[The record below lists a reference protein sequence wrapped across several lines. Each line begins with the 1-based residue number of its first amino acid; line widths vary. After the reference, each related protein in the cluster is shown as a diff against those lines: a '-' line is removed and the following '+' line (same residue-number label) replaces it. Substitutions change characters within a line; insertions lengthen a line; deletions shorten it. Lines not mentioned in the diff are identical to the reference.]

1 MANEPTPAG
10 ARDGE
15 REGMDMLDLMLPIL
29 RHWKLLLAG
38 PIVAGLVALGITYLI
53 PKTYTARTVFLPPQP
68 PQQNAAASAIAQ
80 LGALSGLIGG
90 AVGVKS
96 PADQYV
102 ALLQSASIGDRL
114 VDEFKLMEIYGKR
127 FRFEARDALS
137 KNVRVSLGKKD
148 GLITIEVDDQDPQR
162 AAEMARRHVDEL
174 RRLTTQLALTEAQQR
189 RVFFESQLKQTRDRL
204 TSAQLALQASGF
216 NPGALKAEPRA
227 AAERYARLQ
236 AEAVAA
242 QVRLQ
247 TMRRTL
253 HDSAAEVQQQLTL
266 LGALQRELEKAQAP
280 SADEGGPDYVSKYR
294 EFKYQETLFELFA
307 RQYELARVDES
318 REGMLIQVVDPATT
332 PEYKSRPKRALVAG
346 VTVLVCAVVLY
357 LALLLRSQWH
367 RFTQDPRSAGPL
379 ARLRAARGR
388 A

>member
-1 MANEPTPAG
+1 MAGEPTPTD
-10 ARDGE
+10 ARQG
-15 REGMDMLDLMLPIL
+15 EGMDMLDLALPIV
-29 RHWKLLLAG
+29 RHWKLLLAA
-38 PIVAGLVALGITYLI
+38 PILAGGVALGVTYLI
-53 PKTYTARTVFLPPQP
+53 PKIYTARTVFVPPQP
-68 PQQNAAASAIAQ
+68 PQQSSAVSAIAQ
-80 LGALSGLIGG
+80 LGALSGLVGS

-102 ALLQSASIGDRL
+102 SLLQSATVGDRL
-114 VDEFKLMEIYGKR
+114 VDEFKLMEVYGKR

-148 GLITIEVDDQDPQR
+148 GLITIEVDDEEPQR

-174 RRLTTQLALTEAQQR
+174 RRLTAQLALTEAQQR
-189 RVFFESQLKQTRDRL
+189 RVFFETQLKQTRDRL
-204 TSAQLALQASGF
+204 TTAQLELQASGF
-216 NPGALKAEPRA
+216 NQGALKAEPKA

-236 AEAVAA
+236 AEVAAA

-247 TMRRTL
+247 TTRRTL
-253 HDSAAEVQQQLTL
+253 ADSAAEVQYQLTQ
-266 LGALQRELEKAQAP
+266 LGALQRELGKAEAP
-280 SADEGGPDYVSKYR
+280 SASEGGPDYVGKYR

-318 REGMLIQVVDPATT
+318 REGMLIQVVDAATT
-332 PEYKSRPKRALVAG
+332 PEYKSRPRRALVAG
-346 VTVLVCAVVLY
+346 VTVLVCAIALY
-357 LALLLRSQWH
+357 LALLMRSQWR
-367 RFTQDPRSAGPL
+367 RFTDDPRSAGPL

>member
-1 MANEPTPAG
+1 
-10 ARDGE
+10 
-15 REGMDMLDLMLPIL
+15 MDLLDLGLPLL
-29 RHWKLLLAG
+29 RHWKLMLAAPILAG
-38 PIVAGLVALGITYLI
+38 LIALALTYLI

-68 PQQNAAASAIAQ
+68 PQQSSAVSAIAQ
-80 LGALSGLIGG
+80 LGALSGLVGS

-102 ALLQSASIGDRL
+102 SLLQSATVGDRL
-114 VDEFKLMEIYGKR
+114 VDEFKLMEVYDKR
-127 FRFEARDALS
+127 FRFEARAALS

-148 GLITIEVDDQDPQR
+148 GLITIEVDDQEPQR
-162 AAEMARRHVDEL
+162 AAELARRHVDEL

-189 RVFFESQLKQTRDRL
+189 RVFFENQLEQTRDRL

-216 NPGALKAEPRA
+216 NPGALKAEPKA

-236 AEAVAA
+236 AEVAAA
-242 QVRLQ
+242 QVRLL

-253 HDSAAEVQQQLTL
+253 TDSAPEVQHQLSQLT
-266 LGALQRELEKAQAP
+266 ALQRELGRAEAP
-280 SADEGGPDYVSKYR
+280 SVTEGGPDYISKYR

-318 REGMLIQVVDPATT
+318 REGTLIQVVDAATT
-332 PEYKSRPKRALVAG
+332 PEYKSRPKRALIASIA
-346 VTVLVCAVVLY
+346 VLISAIVLY
-357 LALLLRSQWH
+357 LGLLVRSQWL
-367 RFTQDPRSAGPL
+367 RFNNDPRSAGSL